1 MTFVMFLRLGF
12 TVQLHTE
19 CYCETSC
26 GQSEQAQLHPTQLHR
41 ANLHQADLH
50 QDRRFL
56 SWRGLMNRI
65 LRSLRCHLCMLIA
78 VTLLMAGFAPAC
90 RAESSATTEKHT
102 RKIEKKVARYHTGT
116 LLQVDF
122 RDNSQALGFLGD
134 VSGAT
139 FQITNAESNKL
150 QTFNY
155 DDVTRVKKTREYIG

>member
-1 MTFVMFLRLGF
+1 
-12 TVQLHTE
+12 
-19 CYCETSC
+19 
-26 GQSEQAQLHPTQLHR
+26 
-41 ANLHQADLH
+41 
-50 QDRRFL
+50 
-56 SWRGLMNRI
+56 MNRI

-78 VTLLMAGFAPAC
+78 VTFLMAEFAPAC

-102 RKIEKKVARYHTGT
+102 RKVEKKVAKYHTGT

-122 RDNSQALGFLGD
+122 RDNSEALGFLGD

-155 DDVTRVKKTREYIG
+155 DDVTRVKKTNEYIGAGSERGRHFRLWVPVVVGTLVAGGVVTAMEVR